1 MQVRLLPCGE
11 TATLIEVADGA
22 AVSAVVAA
30 LVGGGDAATP
40 AAGIVEVVP
49 AARTVLVRY
58 AQAATMAAQR
68 AALEA
73 LLAQADPTPP
83 PALGERTVRVPVSY
97 DGPDLDVVAELTGL
111 TVADVVSAHTGLPW
125 RVAFGGFAPG
135 FAYLT
140 DGDPRLRVPRRAEPR
155 PAVPAGSVGLA
166 DEYSGIYPR
175 ATPGGWQLLGRTGVP
190 VWDSHRHPPAL
201 LRPGWWVQFEVAR

>member
-58 AQAATMAAQR
+58 AQAATMA
-68 AALEA
+68 
-73 LLAQADPTPP
+73 
-83 PALGERTVRVPVSY
+83 
-97 DGPDLDVVAELTGL
+97 
-111 TVADVVSAHTGLPW
+111 
-125 RVAFGGFAPG
+125 
-135 FAYLT
+135 
-140 DGDPRLRVPRRAEPR
+140 
-155 PAVPAGSVGLA
+155 
-166 DEYSGIYPR
+166 
-175 ATPGGWQLLGRTGVP
+175 
-190 VWDSHRHPPAL
+190 
-201 LRPGWWVQFEVAR
+201 